1 MKAIATLAVCAI
13 AIVGSVCAQSNKQ
26 DDSDVMTVR
35 GCLKKSR
42 QNYLVVDKRGFSY
55 ALKGVGDKLST
66 EVGHEVEVKGK
77 LTNDIKT
84 GVRPE
89 KQGSNP
95 SDTVRGVDSAA
106 TLQVS
111 DVDSDVRTIANKC
124 PKD

>member
-1 MKAIATLAVCAI
+1 MKAIAAVAVCAI
-13 AIVGSVCAQSNKQ
+13 AIVGTVCAQSNKQ

-35 GCLKKSR
+35 GCLQKSR

-55 ALKGVGDKLST
+55 ALKGVADKLST

-95 SDTVRGVDSAA
+95 SDTVRGVDGAA

-111 DVDSDVRTIANKC
+111 NVDADVRTIANKC

>member
-1 MKAIATLAVCAI
+1 MKAMATLAVCAI
-13 AIVGSVCAQSNKQ
+13 TLVGTVCAQNNKQ
-26 DDSDVMTVR
+26 NDSDVMTVR
-35 GCLKKSR
+35 GCLQKSR

-66 EVGHEVEVKGK
+66 EVGHEIEVKGK

-111 DVDSDVRTIANKC
+111 NVDSDVRTIANKC